1 MCPVGDVGMSRYLA
15 DNKGYVQE
23 VVKPLKERA
32 EPVYVVAGSQAETRV
47 KSNPYKEIRYVKVTR
62 SIR

>member
-1 MCPVGDVGMSRYLA
+1 MSRYLA
-15 DNKGYVQE
+15 DKKGYVQE

-47 KSNPYKEIRYVKVTR
+47 KGNPYKEIRYVKVTR